1 MLSRRKLRVYIL
13 VFLAPAVLIYTAF
26 MIYPLLDS
34 LWLSVNNKAPGVVQ
48 SFVGFQHYFTLLMR
62 EQWSKPFWNS
72 FRNNILFFLIHM
84 AVQNPVG
91 LFLAALLNMR
101 IRGSWI
107 YRTAIFVPTILSV
120 VIVGFVWKLVL
131 NPAWGI
137 SRSLLQMIGLGAFDS
152 PWLGLES
159 TALVTLSLISVWQNI
174 GIPMLLF
181 LAALIRIPEELIEAA
196 RVDGAGGWKIFWRI
210 QLPLILPSVGIVSVL
225 TFVGNFNA
233 FELIYATQVVPIR
246 LGTVGI
252 LRIMVDLH
260 LVNTLWSLILVYAAQ
275 GIPLAVFIL
284 TAFMRQ
290 LPKDLTDAA
299 RIDGANEYH
308 IYLLILPLVRPAI
321 GSVLAISM
329 IPIWNDLWFPLI
341 LSPGEATKTLVL
353 GAQAFLG
360 EFVNDYNAV
369 LAALTLAILP
379 PVILYLIFARQ
390 LVRGI
395 IAGAVK

>member
-1 MLSRRKLRVYIL
+1 MVGSGLPERFVTESQTWAEMQNIRPFKTIGVHLALLLYSALALLPVLLIILNSFKDRLSIFSKPY
-13 VFLAPAVLIYTAF
+13 AWPTAET
-26 MIYPLLDS
+26 
-34 LWLSVNNKAPGVVQ
+34 
-48 SFVGFQHYFTLLMR
+48 FTLDGYKTLSATAR
-62 EQWSKPFWNS
+62 FD
-72 FRNNILFFLIHM
+72 LFFL
-84 AVQNPVG
+84 NS
-91 LFLAALLNMR
+91 FLV
-101 IRGSWI
+101 
-107 YRTAIFVPTILSV
+107 TACS
-120 VIVGFVWKLVL
+120 
-131 NPAWGI
+131 
-137 SRSLLQMIGLGAFDS
+137 
-152 PWLGLES
+152 LGLILLCGS
-159 TALVTLSLISVWQNI
+159 MAAFALSEYKFRLNGLTGLY
-174 GIPMLLF
+174 
-181 LAALIRIPEELIEAA
+181 LA
-196 RVDGAGGWKIFWRI
+196 
-210 QLPLILPSVGIVSVL
+210 VGIM
-225 TFVGNFNA
+225 
-233 FELIYATQVVPIR
+233 VPIR

-260 LVNTLWSLILVYAAQ
+260 LVNTLWSLILVYTAQ
-275 GIPLAVFIL
+275 GLPLAVFIL
-284 TAFMRQ
+284 SAFMRQ

-395 IAGAVK
+395 TAGAVK